1 MIDRQLQRTA
11 SYTGI
16 DGVNTQD
23 FAVQEGMGPIVDRSH
38 EHLGSTDR
46 AIVTLRRMLLEAT
59 AAVERGEIPPGA
71 DPRTHRNIRPYDGL
85 VPPGANWREVFA
97 DDLVCKW

>member
-1 MIDRQLQRTA
+1 LIDREVQRTR

-16 DGVNTQD
+16 EGVNTQD
-23 FAVQEGMGPIVDRSH
+23 FAIQQGMGPIVDRSK
-38 EHLGSTDR
+38 EYLGSTDR

-71 DPRTHRNIRPYDGL
+71 DPETHRNIRPYDGV
-85 VPPGANWREVFA
+85 VPPGGDWRETFA
-97 DDLVCKW
+97 ADLVCKW